1 MISGITGLQGYQ
13 AINTVNTQHPAGQNI
28 QASAQAKDTVNIN
41 PAVNMSDEE
50 AQQLLQEVSGD
61 IGVHQA
67 EALSVHQGLDY
78 DRVMAL
84 IGDVL

>member
-1 MISGITGLQGYQ
+1 M
-13 AINTVNTQHPAGQNI
+13 QHQAGQNI
-28 QASAQAKDTVNIN
+28 QATAQAKDTVNIN
-41 PAVNMSDEE
+41 PAVNMCDEE

-61 IGVHQA
+61 IGTHKV
-67 EALSVHQGLDY
+67 EALSVHQGFDY